1 MSPRT
6 DPGVTEALRDEA
18 LAWLVRV
25 QSDAAT
31 GEDWSALTD
40 WLEVSQQHLA
50 AFEAVE
56 GLAAELADQAAQ
68 IAPRLAL
75 AAGEVVAFRPRP
87 AAAGRRGFIAA
98 LAAAAA
104 VLVVSPIAWRAYQG
118 PATTYETGVG
128 QTREIVLADGSHIH
142 LNGGS
147 KLTVRLGWRARRV
160 EMAQAEATF
169 DVAKDP
175 SRPFLISVGD
185 QQVRV
190 VGTEFNIRHDDKT
203 VVVSVRR
210 GVVEVRQPALGPA
223 PVARLTVGQALHHVE
238 GARASKV
245 SAVAPDAAFA
255 WTQGRLVCEDQ
266 PLSEIVAAL
275 NRRYPTPIR
284 VSEAVGRRRFSGV
297 LDLGDQAVLVD
308 RLSRYLSLT
317 VVRTG
322 AEITLR

>member
-1 MSPRT
+1 MSPRNDQSAT
-6 DPGVTEALRDEA
+6 DALRDEA

-40 WLEVSQQHLA
+40 WLEASEEHQA

-56 GLAAELADQAAQ
+56 ALAAEVADRAAQ
-68 IAPRLAL
+68 IAPRLAPST
-75 AAGEVVAFRPRP
+75 GEVLPFRPRP
-87 AAAGRRGFIAA
+87 AAPRRGGFIAA

-104 VLVVSPIAWRAYQG
+104 VLVVSPLAWRAYQG

-128 QTREIVLADGSHIH
+128 QTREIALADGSHIR

-147 KLTVRLGWRARRV
+147 RLTVRLGWRARRV

-190 VGTEFNIRHDDKT
+190 VGTEFNIRHDGKT

-223 PVARLTVGQALHHVE
+223 PVARLTVGQALRHVE
-238 GARASKV
+238 GARASQV

-255 WTQGRLVCEDQ
+255 WTQGRLVCDDQ

-284 VSEAVGRRRFSGV
+284 VSEAAGRRRFSGV
-297 LDLGDQAVLVD
+297 LDLGDQGLLVD
-308 RLSRYLSLT
+308 RLSRYMSLS
-317 VVRTG
+317 VDRTG
-322 AEITLR
+322 GEITLR